1 MNVEFIW
8 MNWGDRFKST
18 GHEERHKTLKKPEYA
33 YKNPSYI
40 MSGGTDGSW
49 ILNRNLITY

>member
-1 MNVEFIW
+1 

-40 MSGGTDGSW
+40 MSGGTDGSR